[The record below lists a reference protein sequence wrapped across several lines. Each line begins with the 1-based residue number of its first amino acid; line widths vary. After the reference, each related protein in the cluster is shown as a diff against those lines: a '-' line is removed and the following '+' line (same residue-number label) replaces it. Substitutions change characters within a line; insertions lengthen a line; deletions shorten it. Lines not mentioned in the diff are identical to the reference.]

1 MIKAVLFDLGDTLLN
16 FGRIRTTRV
25 FQQSARRTYD
35 YLVKNGQPAGNFLWY
50 YLQNLIAIRLR
61 IFRADLAGRD
71 FDALSLLKKSGR
83 LRGFNL
89 NDQQW
94 REVGWLWYEPL
105 SRLAKIE
112 PDIKA
117 TLSALGQMGLKLGIL
132 SNTFISAGSLDRHLA
147 QLGILDFFPYRL
159 YSYQFE
165 FRKPDR
171 RIFQAAADRMGEL
184 VENILYVGDRLD
196 KDIWPALKAGMGAVL
211 KSAYTNAGKNV
222 PAGVWRI
229 DRIAELPV
237 IIEKVNADENNKNE
251 ADYASRV
258 VPASPRSERGERIA
272 KTGRKAQDA
281 ERRTQEEV
289 LDE

>member
-35 YLVKNGQPAGNFLWY
+35 YLVKNGQPASNFLWY
-50 YLQNLIAIRLR
+50 CLRNLIAIRLR
-61 IFRADLAGRD
+61 IFRSDLAGRD
-71 FDALSLLKKSGR
+71 FDALSLLKKSGAKH
-83 LRGFNL
+83 GYKFSE
-89 NDQQW
+89 DQW

-112 PDIKA
+112 PDIKN
-117 TLSALGQMGLKLGIL
+117 TLSTLGGMGLKLGIL
-132 SNTFISAGSLDRHLA
+132 SNTFISAGSLDRHLR

-171 RIFQAAADRMGEL
+171 RIFQAAADKMDEL

-196 KDIWPALKAGMGAVL
+196 KDIWPALKAGMRTAL

-222 PAGVWRI
+222 PAGVWKI

-272 KTGRKAQDA
+272 KTGRKTQDA